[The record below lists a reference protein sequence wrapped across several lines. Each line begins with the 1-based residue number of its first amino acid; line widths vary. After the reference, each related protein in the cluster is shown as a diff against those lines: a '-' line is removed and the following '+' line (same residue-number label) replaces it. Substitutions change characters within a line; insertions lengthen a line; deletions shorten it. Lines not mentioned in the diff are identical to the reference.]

1 MFRILYS
8 EIVEDVLKP
17 LVDVLAGHVT
27 LNEWADILKI
37 LKSRRPRPPLLA
49 YCPTVCRPFAWA
61 ALLTSQVY
69 TPRRRR
75 FDMLMLYFK
84 ARQPGPFNSTTLATH
99 LSILWPGEA
108 RDILERLSRFAFLR
122 RSKGKARVTYW
133 LTPPPTPPG
142 SPPGPPPGGGGRSIA
157 GQRFEPGLETQQIL

>member
-1 MFRILYS
+1 MFNIPYS
-8 EIVEDVLKP
+8 GIVKNVLFP
-17 LVDVLAGHVT
+17 LARVLAGHVT
-27 LNEWADILKI
+27 LDEWTDILKI
-37 LKSRRPRPPLLA
+37 LNSRRPRPPLPS

-61 ALLTSQVY
+61 ALLASQVY

-122 RSKGKARVTYW
+122 RSPERGRVTYW
-133 LTPPPTPPG
+133 LNLPPTLPG
-142 SPPGPPPGGGGRSIA
+142 SPPGPPPGAGGRSVA
-157 GQRFEPGLETQQIL
+157 GQRFEPLL